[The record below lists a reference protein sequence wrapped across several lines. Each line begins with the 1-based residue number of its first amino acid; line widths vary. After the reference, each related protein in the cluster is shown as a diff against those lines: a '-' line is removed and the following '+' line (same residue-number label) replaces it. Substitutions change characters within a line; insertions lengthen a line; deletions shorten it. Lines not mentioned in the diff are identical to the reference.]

1 MGIERAFSED
11 TRLPGLI
18 ELRGLT
24 GSLTR
29 WLNQLIN
36 LAWEYIV
43 TYTSYTSYVNGYRY
57 GLAPQS
63 RKGKSMQFSLS
74 CRYYRRRGIYKGRAG
89 LGNKAVPAQRCFLR
103 TRRQIRFVAHDTCP
117 GP

>member
-36 LAWEYIV
+36 LA
-43 TYTSYTSYVNGYRY
+43 
-57 GLAPQS
+57 
-63 RKGKSMQFSLS
+63 
-74 CRYYRRRGIYKGRAG
+74 
-89 LGNKAVPAQRCFLR
+89 
-103 TRRQIRFVAHDTCP
+103 
-117 GP
+117 